1 MNISLILS
9 KGANTNLRYFLSVL
23 SVLAPILTT
32 IFTTWLMDRRRIRKS
47 DQENQARSSRQ
58 NHDFL
63 IQDYEQV
70 VSENKELR
78 KENERLRKEL
88 NKNDN

>member
-1 MNISLILS
+1 MHLRHILN
-9 KGANTNLRYFLSVL
+9 AL
-23 SVLAPILTT
+23 SVLAPILATL
-32 IFTTWLMDRRRIRKS
+32 FTTWLMDRRRVRKN
-47 DQENQARSSRQ
+47 DQDNQARSSRQ
-58 NHDFL
+58 KHDFL

-88 NKNDN
+88 NENDN

>member
-1 MNISLILS
+1 MSISRILR
-9 KGANTNLRYFLSVL
+9 KGANAHLRYILNAL
-23 SVLAPILTT
+23 SVLAPILAT
-32 IFTTWLMDRRRIRKS
+32 IFTTWLIDRRRVRKN
-47 DQENQARSSRQ
+47 DQESRERSSRQ
-58 NHDFL
+58 KHDFL